1 MELPGVVT
9 LARWPVSSLIRVDLE
24 GEGGR
29 EGGRDRQTDR
39 QTERQTERERQRQTD
54 GQTETELELELD
66 LHLENC
72 ILQGLQFRFSQ
83 TSV

>member
-29 EGGRDRQTDR
+29 QRQTD
-39 QTERQTERERQRQTD
+39 RQTERERQRQTD

-83 TSV
+83 KPV